1 MIVIEI
7 NIIINGDEITMSAN
21 IPYFFKNYWI
31 CESIIWFFFLIYGGL
46 KLSFHKYN
54 LE

>member
-21 IPYFFKNYWI
+21 IPYFSK
-31 CESIIWFFFLIYGGL
+31 IIGYVNPSFGSFFF
-46 KLSFHKYN
+46 N
-54 LE
+54 LWWSKIIIP

>member
-21 IPYFFKNYWI
+21 IPYFSKI
-31 CESIIWFFFLIYGGL
+31 MDM
-46 KLSFHKYN
+46 
-54 LE
+54 

>member
-21 IPYFFKNYWI
+21 IPYFSK
-31 CESIIWFFFLIYGGL
+31 IIGYVNPSFGSFLIYGGL

>member
-21 IPYFFKNYWI
+21 IPYFQ
-31 CESIIWFFFLIYGGL
+31 
-46 KLSFHKYN
+46 KL
-54 LE
+54 LDM